1 MGGKSFEGKG
11 INMPIKMKELPLSE
25 RPYEKLEMYGAGTL
39 TNSELLAII
48 IKTGTKDETSVM
60 LAQKILNLKKDSNQD
75 LRFLQDIS
83 IKELMTIKGIGKIKA
98 IQIKAVG
105 ELTKRLS
112 KPINNM
118 KIKVKSS
125 KDVSDLFMQ
134 ELRYEKKEVMKL
146 VILNTKNVIQK
157 IINISLGA
165 TNSVSVEPKE
175 ILLEAIK
182 CQATRIVLVHNH
194 PSGDPTPSQADY
206 RFTDRIY
213 ECADI
218 MGIELLDH
226 IVIGD
231 GKSISILSRKD

>member
-1 MGGKSFEGKG
+1 
-11 INMPIKMKELPLSE
+11 MPIKMKELPLSE
-25 RPYEKLEMYGAGTL
+25 RPYEKLEMYGAETL

-60 LAQKILNLKKDSNQD
+60 LAQKILSLRQEAQED

-98 IQIKAVG
+98 IQIKAIG

-118 KIKVKSS
+118 KIKVKSPN
-125 KDVSDLFMQ
+125 DIANLFMQ
-134 ELRYEKKEVMKL
+134 ELRYEKKEIMKL
-146 VILNTKNVIQK
+146 IILNAKNIIQK

-165 TNSVSVEPKE
+165 TNSASVEPKE

-182 CQATRIVLVHNH
+182 CQATKIILVHNH

-206 RFTDRIY
+206 RITDRIY
-213 ECADI
+213 ESADI

-231 GKSISILSRKD
+231 GKFTSLMKNNKI

>member
-1 MGGKSFEGKG
+1 
-11 INMPIKMKELPLSE
+11 MPIKMKELPLSE
-25 RPYEKLEMYGAGTL
+25 RPYEKLELYGAEVL

-60 LAQKILNLKKDSNQD
+60 LAQKILNLKVDNENQD

-83 IKELMTIKGIGKIKA
+83 IKELMTIRGIGKVKA
-98 IQIKAVG
+98 IQIKAIG

-118 KIKVKSS
+118 KIKVKSPG
-125 KDVSDLFMQ
+125 DVANLFMQ
-134 ELRYEKKEVMKL
+134 ELRYEKKEIMKL
-146 VILNTKNVIQK
+146 IILNSKNIIQK
-157 IINISLGA
+157 MVNISLGA
-165 TNSVSVEPKE
+165 TNSASVEPKE

-182 CQATRIVLVHNH
+182 GQATRIILIHNH
-194 PSGDPTPSQADY
+194 PSGDPTPSKADY
-206 RFTDRIY
+206 IVTDRIF

-231 GKSISILSRKD
+231 GKYESILSKAKSK

>member
-1 MGGKSFEGKG
+1 MA
-11 INMPIKMKELPLSE
+11 IKMKELPMSE
-25 RPYEKLEMYGAGTL
+25 RPYEKLEMFGAQAL

-60 LAQKILNLKKDSNQD
+60 LAQKILNLKNNNNKED

-83 IKELMTIKGIGKIKA
+83 IRDLMTIKGIGKVKAMQIKA
-98 IQIKAVG
+98 IG
-105 ELTKRLS
+105 ELTKRLA

-118 KIKVKSS
+118 KIKIKSPG
-125 KDVSDLFMQ
+125 DIADLFMQ
-134 ELRYEKKEVMKL
+134 ELRYEKKEIMKL
-146 VILNTKNVIQK
+146 VILNSKNIIQK
-157 IINISLGA
+157 IVNISLGA

-182 CQATRIVLVHNH
+182 CQAARIILIHNH
-194 PSGDPTPSQADY
+194 PSGDPTPSKDDY
-206 RFTDRIY
+206 RFTDKIY
-213 ECADI
+213 ECTDL

-231 GKSISILSRKD
+231 GKYESILSKTK

>member
-1 MGGKSFEGKG
+1 MA
-11 INMPIKMKELPLSE
+11 IKLKELPMSE
-25 RPYEKLEMYGAGTL
+25 RPYEKLEMYGAETL

-48 IKTGTKDETSVM
+48 IKTGTKDETSIM
-60 LAQKILNLKKDSNQD
+60 LAQKILNLKNSNNKQD

-83 IKELMTIKGIGKIKA
+83 IKELMTIKGIGKVKA

-112 KPINNM
+112 KPINDM
-118 KIKVKSS
+118 KIKIKSPN
-125 KDVSDLFMQ
+125 DVADLFMQ
-134 ELRYEKKEVMKL
+134 ELRYEKREIMKL
-146 VILNTKNVIQK
+146 VVLNTKNIIQK

-182 CQATRIVLVHNH
+182 CQANKIILIHNH
-194 PSGDPTPSQADY
+194 PSGDPTPSKDDY

-231 GKSISILSRKD
+231 GTFASIFSKCKS

>member
-1 MGGKSFEGKG
+1 
-11 INMPIKMKELPLSE
+11 MPIKMKELPLSE
-25 RPYEKLEMYGAGTL
+25 RPYEKLEMYGAEVL

-48 IKTGTKDETSVM
+48 IKTGTRDETSIM
-60 LAQKILNLKKDSNQD
+60 LAQKILNLKSDNQNQD

-83 IKELMTIKGIGKIKA
+83 IKELMTIKGIGKVKA
-98 IQIKAVG
+98 IQIKAIG

-118 KIKVKSS
+118 KIKLKSS
-125 KDVSDLFMQ
+125 KEVADLFMQ
-134 ELRYEKKEVMKL
+134 EMRYEKKEIMKL
-146 VILNTKNVIQK
+146 VILNSKNVIQK

-182 CQATRIVLVHNH
+182 CQANRIILIHNH
-194 PSGDPTPSQADY
+194 PSGDPTPSKLDY
-206 RFTDRIY
+206 VFTDRIY

-231 GKSISILSRKD
+231 GKYTSILSKGEGKKLCLKN

>member
-1 MGGKSFEGKG
+1 
-11 INMPIKMKELPLSE
+11 MPIKMKELPLSE
-25 RPYEKLEMYGAGTL
+25 RPYEKLEMYGAGNL

-60 LAQKILNLKKDSNQD
+60 LAQKILNLNQNNNQD

-98 IQIKAVG
+98 IQIKAIG

-118 KIKVKSS
+118 KIKIKSPE
-125 KDVSDLFMQ
+125 DVANLFMQ
-134 ELRYEKKEVMKL
+134 ELRYEKKEIMKL
-146 VILNTKNVIQK
+146 VILNTKNIVQK

-165 TNSVSVEPKE
+165 TNSASVEPKE

-182 CQATRIVLVHNH
+182 CQATKIILIHNH

-206 RFTDRIY
+206 RVTDRIY

-231 GKSISILSRKD
+231 GKYESILSRGTAGGNTN

>member
-1 MGGKSFEGKG
+1 MS
-11 INMPIKMKELPLSE
+11 IKMKELPLSE
-25 RPYEKLEMYGAGTL
+25 RPYEKLELYGAEVL

-48 IKTGTKDETSVM
+48 IKTGTKNETSVM
-60 LAQKILNLKKDSNQD
+60 LAQKILNLESDDNQD
-75 LRFLQDIS
+75 LRFLQNIS
-83 IKELMTIKGIGKIKA
+83 IKELMAIKGIGKVKA
-98 IQIKAVG
+98 IQIKAIG

-112 KPINNM
+112 KPINSM

-125 KDVSDLFMQ
+125 KDVADLFMQ
-134 ELRYEKKEVMKL
+134 ELRYEKKEIMKL
-146 VILNTKNVIQK
+146 VVLNSKNIIQK

-165 TNSVSVEPKE
+165 TNSASVEPKE

-182 CQATRIVLVHNH
+182 SQASRIVLIHNH
-194 PSGDPTPSQADY
+194 PSGDPTPSKADY
-206 RFTDRIY
+206 VVTDRIY

-231 GKSISILSRKD
+231 GKYTSILSKGTTS

>member
-1 MGGKSFEGKG
+1 
-11 INMPIKMKELPLSE
+11 MPIKMKELPLSE
-25 RPYEKLEMYGAGTL
+25 RPYEKLEMYGAENL

-60 LAQKILNLKKDSNQD
+60 LAQKILNLNQSNNQD

-98 IQIKAVG
+98 IQIKAIG

-118 KIKVKSS
+118 KIKIKSP
-125 KDVSDLFMQ
+125 KDIANLFMQ
-134 ELRYEKKEVMKL
+134 ELRYEKKEIMKL
-146 VILNTKNVIQK
+146 VILNTKNIVQK

-165 TNSVSVEPKE
+165 TNSASVEPKE

-182 CQATRIVLVHNH
+182 CQATKIILIHNH

-206 RFTDRIY
+206 RVTDRIY

-231 GKSISILSRKD
+231 GKYISILSTKT

>member
-1 MGGKSFEGKG
+1 
-11 INMPIKMKELPLSE
+11 MPIKMKELPLSE
-25 RPYEKLEMYGAGTL
+25 RPYEKLEMYGAEVL

-48 IKTGTKDETSVM
+48 IKTGTRDETSVM
-60 LAQKILNLKKDSNQD
+60 LAQKILNLKSDNENQD

-83 IKELMTIKGIGKIKA
+83 IKELMTIKGIGKVKA
-98 IQIKAVG
+98 IQIKAIG

-112 KPINNM
+112 KPINSM
-118 KIKVKSS
+118 KIKVKSPG
-125 KDVSDLFMQ
+125 DIANLFMQ
-134 ELRYEKKEVMKL
+134 ELRYEKKEIMKL
-146 VILNTKNVIQK
+146 IILNNKNIIQK

-182 CQATRIVLVHNH
+182 SQANRIILIHNH
-194 PSGDPTPSQADY
+194 PSGDPTPSKADY
-206 RFTDRIY
+206 LVTDRIY

-231 GKSISILSRKD
+231 GRYESILSKAKSK

>member
-1 MGGKSFEGKG
+1 
-11 INMPIKMKELPLSE
+11 MPIKMKELPLSE
-25 RPYEKLEMYGAGTL
+25 RPYEKLEMYGTEVL

-60 LAQKILNLKKDSNQD
+60 LAQKILNLKSDNKDQD
-75 LRFLQDIS
+75 LRFLQDVS
-83 IKELMTIKGIGKIKA
+83 IKELMTIKGIGKVKA
-98 IQIKAVG
+98 IQIKAIG

-112 KPINNM
+112 KPINSM
-118 KIKVKSS
+118 KIKVKSPG
-125 KDVSDLFMQ
+125 DIANLFMQ
-134 ELRYEKKEVMKL
+134 ELRYEKKEIMKL
-146 VILNTKNVIQK
+146 IILNSKNIIQK

-165 TNSVSVEPKE
+165 TNSASVEPKE

-182 CQATRIVLVHNH
+182 CQANRIILIHNH
-194 PSGDPTPSQADY
+194 PSGDPTPSKADY
-206 RFTDRIY
+206 LVTDRIY

-231 GKSISILSRKD
+231 GKYTSILSKGTTS

>member
-1 MGGKSFEGKG
+1 
-11 INMPIKMKELPLSE
+11 MPIKMKELPKSE
-25 RPYEKLEMYGAGTL
+25 RPYEKLEMYGTEVL

-48 IKTGTKDETSVM
+48 IKTGTKDETAVA
-60 LAQKILNLKKDSNQD
+60 LAQKILSLRTNNQKQD
-75 LRFLQDIS
+75 LRFLQEVS
-83 IKELMTIKGIGKIKA
+83 IKELMTIKGIGKVKA
-98 IQIKAVG
+98 IQIKAIG

-118 KIKVKSS
+118 KVKIKSP
-125 KDVSDLFMQ
+125 KDIANLLMQ
-134 ELRYEKKEVMKL
+134 ELRYEKREILKL
-146 VILNTKNVIQK
+146 IILNTKNIVQK

-165 TNSVSVEPKE
+165 TNSAAVEPKE

-182 CQATRIVLVHNH
+182 CQASKIILVHNH
-194 PSGDPTPSQADY
+194 PSGDPTPSKEDY
-206 RFTDRIY
+206 RVTDRIY

-231 GKSISILSRKD
+231 GKYESILSK

>member
-1 MGGKSFEGKG
+1 MSV
-11 INMPIKMKELPLSE
+11 KMKELPVSE
-25 RPYEKLEMYGAGTL
+25 RPYEKLEMYGAELL

-48 IKTGTKDETSVM
+48 IKTGTKDETAVM
-60 LAQKILNLKKDSNQD
+60 LAQKLLKLKSDETEQD

-83 IKELMTIKGIGKIKA
+83 IKELMTIKGIGKVKA

-118 KIKVKSS
+118 KIKLKSPE
-125 KDVSDLFMQ
+125 DVANIFMQ
-134 ELRYEKKEVMKL
+134 EMRYEKREIMKL
-146 VILNTKNVIQK
+146 IVLNTKNIIQK
-157 IINISLGA
+157 VVNISLGT
-165 TNSVSVEPKE
+165 TNSVTVEPKE

-182 CQATRIVLVHNH
+182 CQASRIILLHNH
-194 PSGDPTPSQADY
+194 PSGDPTPSKADF
-206 RFTDRIY
+206 RFTDRIF
-213 ECADI
+213 ECSDL

-231 GKSISILSRKD
+231 RKICKYFINKI

>member
-1 MGGKSFEGKG
+1 
-11 INMPIKMKELPLSE
+11 MPIKMKELPLSE
-25 RPYEKLEMYGAGTL
+25 RPYEKLEMYGAEVL

-48 IKTGTKDETSVM
+48 IKTGTRDETSVM
-60 LAQKILNLKKDSNQD
+60 LAQKILNLKSDNGNQD

-83 IKELMTIKGIGKIKA
+83 IKELMTIKGIGKVKA
-98 IQIKAVG
+98 IQIKAIG

-112 KPINNM
+112 KPINSM
-118 KIKVKSS
+118 KIKVKSPG
-125 KDVSDLFMQ
+125 DIANLFMQ
-134 ELRYEKKEVMKL
+134 ELRYEKKEIMKL
-146 VILNTKNVIQK
+146 IILNSKNIIQK

-165 TNSVSVEPKE
+165 TNSASVEPKE

-182 CQATRIVLVHNH
+182 CQANRIILIHNH
-194 PSGDPTPSQADY
+194 PSGDPTPSKADY
-206 RFTDRIY
+206 LVTDRIY

-231 GKSISILSRKD
+231 GRYESILSKEKSK

>member
-1 MGGKSFEGKG
+1 
-11 INMPIKMKELPLSE
+11 MPIKMKELPLSE
-25 RPYEKLEMYGAGTL
+25 RPYEKLELYGAETL

-48 IKTGTKDETSVM
+48 IKTGTRDETSVM
-60 LAQKILNLKKDSNQD
+60 LAQKILNLNQNKNQD

-98 IQIKAVG
+98 IQIKAIG

-118 KIKVKSS
+118 KIKIKSP
-125 KDVSDLFMQ
+125 KDIANLFMQ
-134 ELRYEKKEVMKL
+134 ELRYEKKEIMKL
-146 VILNTKNVIQK
+146 VILNTKNMVQK

-165 TNSVSVEPKE
+165 TNSASVEPKE

-182 CQATRIVLVHNH
+182 CQATKIILIHNH

-206 RFTDRIY
+206 RVTDRIY

-231 GKSISILSRKD
+231 GKYESILSRGTACGNTH